1 MTCSLAWFEPA
12 TSHYGVAA
20 DRQFTGSQFSP
31 LSYADKTAQVQAPG
45 KAPLLLAL
53 AGDYGRLRHVQRWIK
68 ESQYDRVLE
77 SADGVERFLLDLHA
91 CASDG
96 PRFDDFDSKATGRS
110 GVHVVAA
117 HATGLYK
124 MESYAAVYHTPA
136 TQCLYAQRVI
146 CVGSAVEFVAG
157 AVYGGMTPS
166 LVCEPV
172 VQTLVSLAS
181 VYLPQS
187 IGCQTDSLSYAP

>member
-1 MTCSLAWFEPA
+1 MTCSIAWFEPA

-20 DRQFTGSQFSP
+20 DRQFTGSPFGP
-31 LSYADKTAQVQAPG
+31 PFYADKTAQVQAPG

-53 AGDYGRLRHVQRWIK
+53 AGDYGRIRHVQRWIK
-68 ESQYDRVLE
+68 EHESARVLE
-77 SADGVERFLLDLHA
+77 TQDEIERLLLDLHA

-96 PRFDDFDSKATGRS
+96 PRFDDLDSKTTGRS

-117 HATGLYK
+117 HTTGLYR
-124 MESYAAVYHTPA
+124 MEGYAAVFHTPA
-136 TQCLYAQRVI
+136 TQCHGYSRVV
-146 CVGSAVEFVAG
+146 CVGSGVEFVAG
-157 AVYGGMTPS
+157 
-166 LVCEPV
+166 LVHGRMVPDLASQDV
-172 VQTLVSLAS
+172 AQVLIAKAS

>member
-20 DRQFTGSQFSP
+20 DRQFTGSPFGP
-31 LSYADKTAQVQAPG
+31 PFYADKIAQVQAPG

-77 SADGVERFLLDLHA
+77 YPDGVERFLLELHA

-96 PRFDDFDSKATGRS
+96 PRFDDLDSKTTGRS

-117 HATGLYK
+117 HTTGLYR
-124 MESYAAVYHTPA
+124 MEGYAAVFHTPA
-136 TQCLYAQRVI
+136 AQCHGYNRIV

-157 AVYGGMTPS
+157 LVYGGMVPN
-166 LVCEPV
+166 LACEAV
-172 VQTLVSLAS
+172 ARTLTARAS

-187 IGCQTDSLSYAP
+187 IGRQTDSLSYTP